1 MLIRNKL
8 ILVGFWLFIC
18 YLVIVILELRILNLE
33 YNGYCE
39 VKLLIMIYFKIYL
52 NIVEMLIY
60 VLNRFNYIYY

>member
-52 NIVEMLIY
+52 IIVEMLIY

>member
-52 NIVEMLIY
+52 IIVEMLIY
-60 VLNRFNYIYY
+60 VLNSFNYIYY